1 MYLPPRAWPIGF
13 TAANSNP
20 KTAEAEWEACWR
32 AFARLQVRALVV
44 EILDDGIRV
53 PEEALL
59 QPLRNIKAGELEVVL
74 PWPKGLETSGEFG
87 DAGFAVRRPPE
98 GTNVMVHWD
107 VDKGNPGVGK
117 GRGVWER
124 LRRR

>member
-13 TAANSNP
+13 TSANSNP
-20 KTAEAEWEACWR
+20 KTDEAEWEAFWG
-32 AFARLQVRALVV
+32 AFARLKVCALVV
-44 EILDDGIRV
+44 EILDYGVRV

-59 QPLRNIKAGELEVVL
+59 RPLRNVRAGEFEVVL
-74 PWPKGLETSGEFG
+74 PWPKGLKTSGEFG

-98 GTNVMVHWD
+98 GTNLMVELN
-107 VDKGNPGVGK
+107 VEKGNPGVEK
-117 GRGVWER
+117 GRGFWER